1 MSNNPSAEL
10 PSPTKQT
17 GTKATFASLAL
28 LILLAG
34 FSLRIYRLDAQALS
48 GDEAFSVINWGQ
60 TPLNDL
66 LDRIALIDPQP
77 PLALLSFHGWTK
89 ITGYTE
95 FAVRMFSTL
104 ASTMTIALAY
114 RLGCE
119 LGNKKVGIISAA
131 ICATNPYQIW
141 HAQDAR
147 SYSLWMAASATACW
161 AFLLFL
167 RKPGQTRRAIIY
179 TITSAASMYT
189 FYLEGFL
196 LIAQNLYVLYTL
208 RRNKQFL
215 IRWLS
220 SQAGIVLLLS
230 PWLLRPELWRSGYQ
244 PTAGRPD
251 ITLALQTLLIGNTLP
266 TQLQTPPAQQSSQT
280 ISLATIITLALLLAS
295 FATLWLSNS
304 NKNDHGKRKAAILTL
319 LSLLPAALLAGLTIL
334 TGKGYFRARYISAS
348 SIPLIVA
355 TASMLATILENK
367 NVPRRLALAC
377 IALITSGIITLN
389 GTGIWHY
396 HFDPEFAKAPDWP
409 EIVKTLSEQAT
420 TSDLIIRNFP
430 DPAFDYYYKGD
441 TPYTILPAQANA
453 APAETAQALETICTQ
468 YDYLWFLPVESS
480 AWDQD
485 QTVATWLW
493 ENTQFISE
501 QWIGSTHLL
510 QYTSWEAENNDITNP
525 TALTFGNLVRLNG
538 YRATPPQSQWEA
550 GEVVYLELFWNP
562 LGQSE
567 ESLTVFVH
575 VLGLPN
581 SEGSPLWTQDDH
593 PPQNGRISTQSWI
606 SGQLYRDVYRL
617 ILPPDMYAGQYTVTV
632 GFYDPRT
639 GQRLVLDNDIPQ
651 AGANEAI
658 LFSFYILPR

>member
-1 MSNNPSAEL
+1 M
-10 PSPTKQT
+10 
-17 GTKATFASLAL
+17 KATYVSLAL

-34 FSLRIYRLDAQALS
+34 FSLRIYRLDSQALS

-66 LDRIALIDPQP
+66 LGRIALIDPQP

-89 ITGYTE
+89 VTGYTE
-95 FAVRMFSTL
+95 FAVRMLSTL
-104 ASTMTIALAY
+104 ASTVTVALAY

-161 AFLLFL
+161 AFLVFL
-167 RKPGQTRRAIIY
+167 RKPGQTRRVITY
-179 TITSAASMYT
+179 TLASAASVYT

-196 LIAQNLYVLYTL
+196 LIAQNLYALYTL
-208 RRNKQFL
+208 REDRRFL
-215 IRWLS
+215 LRWLS
-220 SQAGIVLLLS
+220 SQAGIALLLS

-244 PTAGRPD
+244 PTAGKPD

-266 TQLQTPPAQQSSQT
+266 TQLQTPLTQQFSQT
-280 ISLATIITLALLLAS
+280 ISPATLITFTLLLAS
-295 FATLWLSNS
+295 LAALWLSNRS
-304 NKNDHGKRKAAILTL
+304 NNDSSKRKAAILTL
-319 LSLLPAALLAGLTIL
+319 LSLLPAILLAGLTIL

-348 SIPLIVA
+348 SLPLIVA
-355 TASMLATILENK
+355 TASMPAAILESK
-367 NVPRRLALAC
+367 DVPRRSALAC
-377 IALITSGIITLN
+377 TVLITLGIIALN

-396 HFDPEFAKAPDWP
+396 HFDSEFAKAPDWP
-409 EIVKTLSEQAT
+409 EIVETLNEQAT

-441 TPYTILPAQANA
+441 TPYTILPVQANA
-453 APAETAQALETICTQ
+453 TPAETAQALETICTQ
-468 YDYLWFLPVESS
+468 YDYLWFLPIESS

-493 ENTQFISE
+493 ANTQFISE

-510 QYTSWEAENNDITNP
+510 QYTSWEAETDDITNP
-525 TALTFGNLVRLNG
+525 TTLTFGNLARLNG
-538 YRATPPQSQWEA
+538 YRVTPPQSQWKA
-550 GEVVYLELFWNP
+550 GEAVYLELFWSP
-562 LGQSE
+562 LEQSE
-567 ESLTVFVH
+567 ESLTIFVH
-575 VLGLPN
+575 VLGPPN
-581 SEGSPLWTQDDH
+581 PEGSPLWTQDDH

-606 SGQLYRDVYRL
+606 GGQLYRDVYKL
-617 ILPPDMYAGQYTVTV
+617 ILPPDMHAGQYTVTV
-632 GFYDPRT
+632 GFYNPRT
-639 GQRLVLDNDIPQ
+639 GQRLVLGNDIPQ
-651 AGANEAI
+651 AGADEAI